1 MLNKVWFRTGIALIM
16 LFILIKLFMQVHE
29 VFTPVVTIIG
39 SVFLPFLISGFLFY
53 ICLPFQ
59 TLLEKWGFPRWAS
72 ILTIFVVLIAIIA
85 IVVAFIAPIIISNI
99 NNLIKQTPALQRE
112 TERLINF
119 SLTQIDK
126 LPSDVTHRIN
136 NMVKS
141 MGDGVTDVLSNS
153 ISYITSLI
161 STIFLLIMV
170 PFFLIYMLKDHEKF
184 IPAVAKFF
192 KGERKVFVVDLLK
205 DLNYTLK
212 SYIQGQVTVSVILG
226 IILYIGYTIIGLP
239 YTPLLV
245 LFAGVANLIPF
256 LGPWLSFT
264 PAAILG
270 IIDGPSTFI
279 WVCVITLIAQQLEGN
294 VITPNVMGKSL
305 SMHPLTII
313 VVILAA
319 GDLGGFTLILIA
331 VPLYAVLKQLL
342 AISLNIV
349 SVLSI
354 KQIAMSKI
362 NLIYKTKDQVII
374 LLITWSFIML

>member
-331 VPLYAVLKQLL
+331 VPLYAVFKTV
-342 AISLNIV
+342 ISNIFKYRQRIIDKANSNV
-349 SVLSI
+349 
-354 KQIAMSKI
+354 
-362 NLIYKTKDQVII
+362 KD
-374 LLITWSFIML
+374 

>member
-85 IVVAFIAPIIISNI
+85 IVVTFIAPIIISNI

-331 VPLYAVLKQLL
+331 VPLYAVLKTV
-342 AISLNIV
+342 ISNIFKYRQRIIDKANSNV
-349 SVLSI
+349 
-354 KQIAMSKI
+354 
-362 NLIYKTKDQVII
+362 KD
-374 LLITWSFIML
+374 

>member
-72 ILTIFVVLIAIIA
+72 ILTIFVVLIAIIT

-99 NNLIKQTPALQRE
+99 NNLIKQTPALQKE

-331 VPLYAVLKQLL
+331 VPLYAVLKTV
-342 AISLNIV
+342 ISNIFKYRQRIIDKANSNV
-349 SVLSI
+349 
-354 KQIAMSKI
+354 
-362 NLIYKTKDQVII
+362 KD
-374 LLITWSFIML
+374 

>member
-99 NNLIKQTPALQRE
+99 NNLIKQTPALQKE

-141 MGDGVTDVLSNS
+141 MGNGVTDVLSNS

-331 VPLYAVLKQLL
+331 VPLYAVLKTV
-342 AISLNIV
+342 ISNIFKYRQRIIDKANSNV
-349 SVLSI
+349 
-354 KQIAMSKI
+354 
-362 NLIYKTKDQVII
+362 KD
-374 LLITWSFIML
+374 

>member
-59 TLLEKWGFPRWAS
+59 TLLEKWGFPRWVS

-331 VPLYAVLKQLL
+331 VPLYAVLKTV
-342 AISLNIV
+342 ISNIFKYRQRIIDKANSNV
-349 SVLSI
+349 
-354 KQIAMSKI
+354 
-362 NLIYKTKDQVII
+362 KD
-374 LLITWSFIML
+374 

>member
-1 MLNKVWFRTGIALIM
+1 MFNKVWFRTGIFFIM
-16 LFILIKLFMQVHE
+16 LFILIKLFMEVHN
-29 VFTPVVTIIG
+29 VFTPIATIIG

-59 TLLEKWGFPRWAS
+59 NLLEKWGFPRWAS
-72 ILTIFVVLIAIIA
+72 ILTIFIGLIAIIA
-85 IVVAFIAPIIISNI
+85 IVVSFIAPIIISNI
-99 NNLIKQTPALQRE
+99 NNLIKQTPALQKKLNISS
-112 TERLINF
+112 T
-119 SLTQIDK
+119 SLKQMDK
-126 LPSDVTHRIN
+126 LPDDVTHRIN
-136 NMVKS
+136 KAVRS
-141 MGDGVTDVLSNS
+141 MGDGVTSILSNS
-153 ISYITSLI
+153 VTYITSFI
-161 STIFLLIMV
+161 STVFLLIMV

-184 IPAVAKFF
+184 IPAIGKFF

-205 DLNYTLK
+205 DLNFTLK

-256 LGPWLSFT
+256 LGPWLSFA

-270 IIDGPSTFI
+270 IIDGPTTFI
-279 WVCVITLIAQQLEGN
+279 WVCIVTLVAQQLEGN

-305 SMHPLTII
+305 SIHPLTII

-331 VPLYAVLKQLL
+331 VPLYAVLKTLV
-342 AISLNIV
+342 SNIFKYRQRIIDKANSNV
-349 SVLSI
+349 
-354 KQIAMSKI
+354 
-362 NLIYKTKDQVII
+362 KD
-374 LLITWSFIML
+374 

>member
-39 SVFLPFLISGFLFY
+39 SVFLPFLIIGFLFY

-294 VITPNVMGKSL
+294 IITPNVMGKSL

-331 VPLYAVLKQLL
+331 VPLYAVLKTV
-342 AISLNIV
+342 ISNIFKYRQRIIDKANSNV
-349 SVLSI
+349 
-354 KQIAMSKI
+354 
-362 NLIYKTKDQVII
+362 KD
-374 LLITWSFIML
+374 

>member
-29 VFTPVVTIIG
+29 VFTPIVTIIG
-39 SVFLPFLISGFLFY
+39 SVFLPFIISGFLFY

-59 TLLEKWGFPRWAS
+59 NLLEKWGFPRWAS
-72 ILTIFVVLIAIIA
+72 IVTIFVVLIAIIA
-85 IVVAFIAPIIISNI
+85 IVVAFIAPILISNM

-112 TERLINF
+112 TERLVNF
-119 SLTQIDK
+119 ALTQIDK
-126 LPSDVTHRIN
+126 LPNDVTHRIN

-153 ISYITSLI
+153 LSYITSLI

-184 IPAVAKFF
+184 IPAVGKFF
-192 KGERKVFVVDLLK
+192 KGESKVFVVDLLK

-270 IIDGPSTFI
+270 IIDGPTTFV

-331 VPLYAVLKQLL
+331 VPLYAVLKTI
-342 AISLNIV
+342 ISNIFKYRQRIIDKANSNV
-349 SVLSI
+349 
-354 KQIAMSKI
+354 
-362 NLIYKTKDQVII
+362 KD
-374 LLITWSFIML
+374 

>member
-161 STIFLLIMV
+161 STIFLLFMV

-331 VPLYAVLKQLL
+331 VPLYAVLKTV
-342 AISLNIV
+342 ISNIFKYRQRIIDKANSNV
-349 SVLSI
+349 
-354 KQIAMSKI
+354 
-362 NLIYKTKDQVII
+362 KD
-374 LLITWSFIML
+374 

>member
-1 MLNKVWFRTGIALIM
+1 ME
-16 LFILIKLFMQVHE
+16 VHS
-29 VFTPVVTIIG
+29 VFTPIATIIG
-39 SVFLPFLISGFLFY
+39 SVFLPFLLSGFLFY

-72 ILTIFVVLIAIIA
+72 ILTIFIVLIAIIA
-85 IVVAFIAPIIISNI
+85 IVVAFIAPIIISNV
-99 NNLIKQTPALQRE
+99 NNLIKATPTLQRDAE
-112 TERLINF
+112 QVVNF
-119 SLTQIDK
+119 SGILA
-126 LPSDVTHRIN
+126 
-136 NMVKS
+136 
-141 MGDGVTDVLSNS
+141 NS
-153 ISYITSLI
+153 ITYITSLI

-184 IPAVAKFF
+184 IPAIGKFF

-212 SYIQGQVTVSVILG
+212 SYIQGQVTVSFILG
-226 IILYIGYTIIGLP
+226 IILYIGYTLIGLP

-256 LGPWLSFT
+256 LGPWLSFA

-279 WVCVITLIAQQLEGN
+279 WVCVVTLIAQQLEGN

-305 SMHPLTII
+305 SIHPLTII

-331 VPLYAVLKQLL
+331 VPLYAVLKTVARNVFKYRQRIIDK
-342 AISLNIV
+342 ANSDV
-349 SVLSI
+349 
-354 KQIAMSKI
+354 
-362 NLIYKTKDQVII
+362 KD
-374 LLITWSFIML
+374 

>member
-184 IPAVAKFF
+184 IPVVAKFF

-331 VPLYAVLKQLL
+331 VPLYAVLKTV
-342 AISLNIV
+342 ISNIFKYRQRIIDKANSNV
-349 SVLSI
+349 
-354 KQIAMSKI
+354 
-362 NLIYKTKDQVII
+362 KD
-374 LLITWSFIML
+374 

>member
-279 WVCVITLIAQQLEGN
+279 WVCIITLIAQQLEGN

-331 VPLYAVLKQLL
+331 VPLYAVLKTV
-342 AISLNIV
+342 ISNIFKYRQRIIDKANSNV
-349 SVLSI
+349 
-354 KQIAMSKI
+354 
-362 NLIYKTKDQVII
+362 KD
-374 LLITWSFIML
+374 

>member
-29 VFTPVVTIIG
+29 VFTPIVTIIG
-39 SVFLPFLISGFLFY
+39 SVFLPFIISGFLFY

-59 TLLEKWGFPRWAS
+59 NLLEKWGFPRWAS
-72 ILTIFVVLIAIIA
+72 IVTIFVVLIAIIA
-85 IVVAFIAPIIISNI
+85 IVVAFIAPILISNM

-112 TERLINF
+112 TERLVNF
-119 SLTQIDK
+119 ALTQIDK
-126 LPSDVTHRIN
+126 LPNDVTHRIN

-153 ISYITSLI
+153 LSYITSLI

-170 PFFLIYMLKDHEKF
+170 PFFIIYMLKDHEKF
-184 IPAVAKFF
+184 IPAVGKFF

-270 IIDGPSTFI
+270 IIDGPTTFV

-331 VPLYAVLKQLL
+331 VPLYAVLKTI
-342 AISLNIV
+342 ISNIFKYRQRIIDKANSNV
-349 SVLSI
+349 
-354 KQIAMSKI
+354 
-362 NLIYKTKDQVII
+362 KD
-374 LLITWSFIML
+374 

>member
-1 MLNKVWFRTGIALIM
+1 MLNKVWFRTGIFLII
-16 LFILIKLFMQVHE
+16 LFVLIKLFMEVYS
-29 VFTPVVTIIG
+29 VFTPIATIIG
-39 SVFLPFLISGFLFY
+39 SVFLPFLLSGFLFY

-72 ILTIFVVLIAIIA
+72 ILTIFIVLIAIIA
-85 IVVAFIAPIIISNI
+85 IVVAFIAPIIISNV
-99 NNLIKQTPALQRE
+99 NNLIKATPTLQRDAE
-112 TERLINF
+112 QVVNF
-119 SLTQIDK
+119 SLNQMDK
-126 LPSDVTHRIN
+126 LPSDVTAKIN
-136 NMVKS
+136 STMKS
-141 MGDGVTDVLSNS
+141 ISDSLTGILANS
-153 ISYITSLI
+153 ITYITSLI

-184 IPAVAKFF
+184 IPAIGKFF

-212 SYIQGQVTVSVILG
+212 SYIQGQVTVSFILG
-226 IILYIGYTIIGLP
+226 IILYIGYTLIGLP

-256 LGPWLSFT
+256 LGPWLSFA

-279 WVCVITLIAQQLEGN
+279 WVCVVTLIAQQLEGN

-305 SMHPLTII
+305 SIHPLTII

-331 VPLYAVLKQLL
+331 VPLYAVLKTVARNVFKYRQRIIDK
-342 AISLNIV
+342 ANSDV
-349 SVLSI
+349 
-354 KQIAMSKI
+354 
-362 NLIYKTKDQVII
+362 KD
-374 LLITWSFIML
+374 